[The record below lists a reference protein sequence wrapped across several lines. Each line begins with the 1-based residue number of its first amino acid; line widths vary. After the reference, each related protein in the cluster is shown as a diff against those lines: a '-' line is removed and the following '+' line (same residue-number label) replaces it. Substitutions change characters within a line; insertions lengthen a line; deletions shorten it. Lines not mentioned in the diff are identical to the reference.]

1 MTQILYAKNLT
12 LAILREKFG
21 VHRASQLLTISESE
35 LPGLSAAE
43 IQALE
48 RIQNHY
54 LNLSEYGQASEETV
68 KLVIVSRL
76 LDLAGFYDA
85 PYCLETETSIEL
97 ETMDEEI
104 IVRGAIDILVI
115 QQQLWILMIESKRL
129 GFDVMVALPQALAHM
144 LDAPNHEKPLFG
156 LLTNG
161 REFIFVQLT
170 RQPQPEYS
178 LSQPFSLYPANQLDT
193 VLKWLK
199 YLGQAIAPQ
208 K

>member
-12 LAILREKFG
+12 LGILREKFG
-21 VHRASQLLTISESE
+21 VHRSSQLLTVPEDE
-35 LPGLSAAE
+35 LPSLSDTE
-43 IQALE
+43 VQALE
-48 RIQNHY
+48 RIRNHY
-54 LNLSEYGQASEETV
+54 LNLNQVGQASEETV
-68 KLVIVSRL
+68 KLVIGSRL

-85 PYCLETETSIEL
+85 PYILETEKSIEL
-97 ETMDEEI
+97 EEEDEGI

-115 QQQLWILMIESKRL
+115 HQRLWVLMIESKRL

-161 REFIFVQLT
+161 REFIFVQLIKIK
-170 RQPQPEYS
+170 QPQSEYQ
-178 LSQPFSLYPANQLDT
+178 LSQSFSLYPVNQLGT

-199 YLGQAIAPQ
+199 HLRQAIAP
-208 K
+208 